1 MFIIIFKKL
10 YLKVFSSI
18 ILVVLFAY
26 ITVNSQTYKDV
37 SPKRTYTIGYM
48 KNLFNEV
55 DFGDAQAAIK
65 VWVNEIVK
73 TYHYSDGYNLKAK
86 IYSQFDEVNEQKKQD
101 SLAILALNT
110 FDYLNN
116 NTKIGLD
123 PVLVPSAEGD
133 VFGQYYILV
142 RKEDRYKNI
151 TDLKGANLGLLTAT
165 NQIASRLWLDVTL
178 AKINITDKT
187 KFFKNIIMEEKE
199 SQLILNL
206 FFGHIDACIVS
217 TGAFSLMNELNPQVS
232 SKIISIQVSPK
243 YLWGL
248 LCFTKTFI
256 NERDRSLFYTNA
268 VHVHELI
275 SGKQLFSLIKIDKLV
290 PFKNEYLNSYKDLVK
305 EYIYLLKIKKIK
317 ENESI

>member
-1 MFIIIFKKL
+1 
-10 YLKVFSSI
+10 
-18 ILVVLFAY
+18 
-26 ITVNSQTYKDV
+26 
-37 SPKRTYTIGYM
+37 M

-248 LCFTKTFI
+248 LCFTKTFN

-290 PFKNEYLNSYKDLVK
+290 PFKNEYLNSYKDLIK
-305 EYIYLLKIKKIK
+305 EYTYLLKIKKIK